1 MNLSIKKVQEIVET
15 IYQPTF
21 KVFTINSEDG
31 VEFSKPLG
39 YFVSLGITTSL
50 STLHDV
56 CSFLSDQLKNQV
68 EFCSLSELR
77 TIKKYG
83 QFLNSI
89 NKLVSFEDPVSPQY
103 DTSLT
108 PSEVLNKSDCEAE
121 LRALKDK
128 MNESTDVNE
137 IRIYSNS
144 IGRLSNLIGKIDK
157 RNEWN
162 LKGVIYEND
171 DYKIFHK
178 KVNFIESHNESY
190 RIGIFIKFI

>member
-1 MNLSIKKVQEIVET
+1 
-15 IYQPTF
+15 
-21 KVFTINSEDG
+21 
-31 VEFSKPLG
+31 
-39 YFVSLGITTSL
+39 
-50 STLHDV
+50 
-56 CSFLSDQLKNQV
+56 
-68 EFCSLSELR
+68 
-77 TIKKYG
+77 
-83 QFLNSI
+83 
-89 NKLVSFEDPVSPQY
+89 
-103 DTSLT
+103 
-108 PSEVLNKSDCEAE
+108 
-121 LRALKDK
+121 